1 LTKLFENDIVQKV
14 PHYDEGVESEL
25 LKKRTNQKNGGKVME
40 ACFEGM
46 TCRICGSEIE
56 ENEDYKWS
64 DKEEGHICMNCA
76 DDEYDEDD
84 RDDDDWD
91 DWDDEDEDDRDGDED
106 DDWDDEDDECECG
119 DECDRCGKTAP
130 CKEVWGENLC
140 PSCYGDTVD
149 GFLK

>member
-1 LTKLFENDIVQKV
+1 
-14 PHYDEGVESEL
+14 
-25 LKKRTNQKNGGKVME
+25 ME

-46 TCRICGSEIE
+46 TCSICGSEIE

-91 DWDDEDEDDRDGDED
+91 DWDDEDEDDRDGD
-106 DDWDDEDDECECG
+106 DWDDEDDEDWD
-119 DECDRCGKTAP
+119 DE
-130 CKEVWGENLC
+130 
-140 PSCYGDTVD
+140 DTGGNANPRITLVFKYD
-149 GFLK
+149 ERR